1 MRFILR
7 GRRSIW
13 WSWKVTLVA
22 PCIVMDVS
30 YAHILSW
37 IRLACGRT
45 TAYIGWPL
53 LAWQFSQVHALDPLQ
68 HLSFVFV
75 CLLLTWLQRLEGV
88 TDAYV
93 LSVCDEGKHQSV
105 YMGRVV
111 WLAMELLKELS
122 GCKRRYCTFGW
133 HKNAARPSPR
143 TTSAAAS
150 GLLRRCSSGM
160 AQIFQH
166 FAIRKCLVDGQIARA
181 CTCGWGH
188 RIWFAAMFPWH
199 LDFAAGRISQIIR
212 HGGKDAS
219 QVVESHQ

>member
-1 MRFILR
+1 M
-7 GRRSIW
+7 
-13 WSWKVTLVA
+13 
-22 PCIVMDVS
+22 
-30 YAHILSW
+30 
-37 IRLACGRT
+37 
-45 TAYIGWPL
+45 
-53 LAWQFSQVHALDPLQ
+53 
-68 HLSFVFV
+68 
-75 CLLLTWLQRLEGV
+75 

-160 AQIFQH
+160 AQIFNTSQYVSVLLTGKLH
-166 FAIRKCLVDGQIARA
+166 AHAL
-181 CTCGWGH
+181 
-188 RIWFAAMFPWH
+188 
-199 LDFAAGRISQIIR
+199 AGEGTEFDLQQCFRDI
-212 HGGKDAS
+212 
-219 QVVESHQ
+219 